1 MSKKE
6 RLQARLDY
14 LKALII
20 AFLVAL
26 FGIFGYTAT
35 HYKEI
40 DLVLGVC
47 IAIGIIVLLCGIY
60 VANRAFNKRLDDL
73 EEL

>member
-1 MSKKE
+1 MESLDT
-6 RLQARLDY
+6 LQ
-14 LKALII
+14 
-20 AFLVAL
+20 
-26 FGIFGYTAT
+26 

>member
-26 FGIFGYTAT
+26 FGIFGYTAVN
-35 HYKEI
+35 YKEI
-40 DLVLGVC
+40 DLVLGIC
-47 IAIGIIVLLCGIY
+47 IAIWY
-60 VANRAFNKRLDDL
+60 SRLIMRNICRK
-73 EEL
+73 

>member
-40 DLVLGVC
+40 DLVLGVS
-47 IAIGIIVLLCGIY
+47 IGIIVLLCGIY
-60 VANRAFNKRLDDL
+60 VANKAFNKRLDDL